1 MEKINDIK
9 KDFIIAKQVIQK
21 MTYFIREKFSPF
33 VDDTHVFRFNL
44 ELGDN
49 TENAY
54 SGTEKHNRIKY
65 CLGVYKGELVI
76 YGTYENGTMF
86 CQKIS
91 DEINSLDI
99 MDDMYKYVSVTAKLV
114 RSWDCIKK
122 KVDSLI
128 DEYANE
134 RNENSELLKNWDWL

>member
-1 MEKINDIK
+1 
-9 KDFIIAKQVIQK
+9 
-21 MTYFIREKFSPF
+21 
-33 VDDTHVFRFNL
+33 
-44 ELGDN
+44 
-49 TENAY
+49 
-54 SGTEKHNRIKY
+54 
-65 CLGVYKGELVI
+65 
-76 YGTYENGTMF
+76 MF

-134 RNENSELLKNWDWL
+134 RNGNSEVLKNWDWL

>member
-9 KDFIIAKQVIQK
+9 KDFIIAKQVIRK
-21 MTYFIREKFSPF
+21 MTYFIREKFIPF
-33 VDDTHVFRFNL
+33 GDDTHVFRFNL

-54 SGTEKHNRIKY
+54 SGTGHNRIKY
-65 CLGVYKGELVI
+65 CLGVYKAELII
-76 YGTYENGTMF
+76 YETYENGTMF

-91 DEINSLDI
+91 DEINTLDI

-134 RNENSELLKNWDWL
+134 RNGNSEVLKNWDLL